1 MNGKIIK
8 GFCISTLIL
17 QFICL
22 LLVQYSQ
29 NNNSL
34 SVPANLLLLLFIFC
48 GGVGAIIGVGLCIK
62 LKFNKTPF
70 GVEGFVVFL
79 ACFSSVIVTELLYGW
94 QSIDLNAGNDYS
106 TDVINPPQFNESKNN
121 RLHFQQIPSFWR
133 FMDIPNKVL
142 KSDTD
147 SLVLSMSGLDS
158 KIIIK
163 QAVNKLGW
171 MFYRRIDGA
180 NTSEGFNETYLLSGG
195 NPGIAGH
202 SDLAV
207 RVVTDNEGFS
217 VVDIHSSARHSR
229 RDLGFNELLILR
241 LNKQIL
247 AEARL

>member
-1 MNGKIIK
+1 
-8 GFCISTLIL
+8 
-17 QFICL
+17 
-22 LLVQYSQ
+22 
-29 NNNSL
+29 
-34 SVPANLLLLLFIFC
+34 
-48 GGVGAIIGVGLCIK
+48 
-62 LKFNKTPF
+62 
-70 GVEGFVVFL
+70 
-79 ACFSSVIVTELLYGW
+79 
-94 QSIDLNAGNDYS
+94 
-106 TDVINPPQFNESKNN
+106 
-121 RLHFQQIPSFWR
+121 
-133 FMDIPNKVL
+133 
-142 KSDTD
+142 
-147 SLVLSMSGLDS
+147 
-158 KIIIK
+158 
-163 QAVNKLGW
+163 